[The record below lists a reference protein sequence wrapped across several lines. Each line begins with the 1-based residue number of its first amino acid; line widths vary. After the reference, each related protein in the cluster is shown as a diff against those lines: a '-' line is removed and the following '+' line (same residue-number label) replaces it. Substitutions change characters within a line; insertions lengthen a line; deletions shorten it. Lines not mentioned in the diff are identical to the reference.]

1 MNISSIL
8 IMGLAAGALGA
19 QEAPKLDGRVQLF
32 AEISRPAQITV
43 AQPSPAPDIKD
54 QPKRLTG
61 LGIRFLGEV
70 AAHPGWYYE
79 LGGMFN
85 SSSKFTFQ
93 GQTSTGSFDLTNIK
107 FTESYWSLGAAYMA
121 GIGENLTW
129 GAHLEGRGEYLRT
142 NGQAE
147 YQGTLYD
154 ESKATTYLRPW
165 VRGSFDYTFS
175 GIGRE
180 QHPFI
185 GLDASYALTQTTQF
199 NGNILTLDNRTLK
212 SMAPRASAAL
222 YAGIRF

>member
-1 MNISSIL
+1 MNISNIL

-43 AQPSPAPDIKD
+43 AQPSPSPDLKD
-54 QPKRLTG
+54 QPKRQTG

-85 SSSKFTFQ
+85 TSSKFTFN
-93 GQTSTGSFDLTNIK
+93 GQTATGNLDLTNLK
-107 FTESYWSLGAAYMA
+107 VTESYWSLGAAYM
-121 GIGENLTW
+121 GRSGENLTW
-129 GAHLEGRGEYLRT
+129 GAHLEGRGEYLRANGPVTYQSNTT
-142 NGQAE
+142 NLNQ
-147 YQGTLYD
+147 
-154 ESKATTYLRPW
+154 STTYLRPW

-175 GIGRE
+175 AIGKD
-180 QHPFI
+180 QHPYI

-212 SMAPRASAAL
+212 ALAPRAAAAL